1 MKSIESLV
9 RSFFVL
15 AGAVSLLSVDDAAAE
30 RRTRPSVARASL
42 AEVCPPSSRRDIG
55 SDFFYKNNKPIRAS
69 SALNAPV
76 IGQNPV
82 ITLAGQKGRGP
93 RIFRSAGT
101 LFATNGTRLATLTP
115 YPCRADHCTG
125 RVVSS
130 IQTGPLRRA
139 AIRASGSP
147 AGWIKVGGICVAIPD
162 IGKCFG
168 NGVNMGR
175 PLCDRIVK

>member
-1 MKSIESLV
+1 MKTIESLV

-15 AGAVSLLSVDDAAAE
+15 AGVIGLLSIDNAAAE
-30 RRTRPSVARASL
+30 RRTRPSVAKASL
-42 AEVCPPSSRRDIG
+42 AEVCPASIRREIG
-55 SDFFYKNNKPIRAS
+55 SAFFYKNNKPIRAG
-69 SALNAPV
+69 SAIAAPV

-82 ITLAGQKGRGP
+82 ITLAGQPGGP
-93 RIFRSAGT
+93 RIFGGAGA
-101 LFATNGTRLATLTP
+101 LFATNGTRLASLTP
-115 YPCRADHCTG
+115 YPCRADHCSG

-130 IQTGPLRRA
+130 TQTGPLRRA

-175 PLCDRIVK
+175 PLCDRIVR